1 MGVIGLRVQLINT
14 MTHLIFN
21 KKDRM
26 TITMDELKNK
36 DQLNRTDNYM
46 IHTVQVMED
55 RNNRLGKAYFYKG
68 KKEIVEQNGEY
79 YRVD

>member
-1 MGVIGLRVQLINT
+1 

-21 KKDRM
+21 NKDKM

-46 IHTVQVMED
+46 IHNVQVMED
-55 RNNRLGKAYFYKG
+55 RNNRLGKAYCYKG